1 MGQPRGG
8 PDRLNTALEHV
19 TTIYA
24 LYIKQRQNL
33 VNYYVAGM
41 GVLFL
46 AYATAFDK
54 STLAA
59 AVVCVLGVMA
69 SGAAY
74 LNDKRLTEL
83 MATAEDPLE
92 KLQEHLANKLKEQDC
107 EVDSLKIQKRVR
119 HVPLWRRG
127 VVVRA
132 TYSAFAIT
140 FILGIFIL
148 YAGGHNP
155 LS

>member
-1 MGQPRGG
+1 MEQPSGG

-19 TTIYA
+19 TTIYT
-24 LYIKQRQNL
+24 LYITQRQNL
-33 VNYYVAGM
+33 VNYYSAGIAF
-41 GVLFL
+41 LFV
-46 AYATAFDK
+46 AYATAIDK
-54 STLAA
+54 HRLAA
-59 AVVCVLGVMA
+59 AVICVLGVMA

-74 LNDKRLTEL
+74 LNDKRLTRL

-92 KLQEHLANKLKEQDC
+92 KLQEHLANELKKQDR

-132 TYSAFAIT
+132 IYGAFAIT
-140 FILGIFIL
+140 FILGIL
-148 YAGGHNP
+148 YAVR
-155 LS
+155 S

>member
-1 MGQPRGG
+1 MEQPRGG

-19 TTIYA
+19 MAIYT
-24 LYIKQRQNL
+24 LYITQRQNL
-33 VNYYVAGM
+33 VNYYAAGM
-41 GVLFL
+41 ALLFT
-46 AYATAFDK
+46 AYATAIDK
-54 STLAA
+54 SRLVA
-59 AVVCVLGVMA
+59 AVICALGVMA

-119 HVPLWRRG
+119 RVPLWRRG

-132 TYSAFAIT
+132 TYGAFAIT
-140 FILGIFIL
+140 FILGIL
-148 YAGGHNP
+148 YAVR
-155 LS
+155 S